1 MPNRNENPPPPK
13 RDEAAQEDAEP
24 LFYSLRFAAAADY
37 PLEHCGRA
45 EWRRGATPVRVA
57 LPDIPANHV
66 VAASFASTSLA
77 APFSFRLQAQRQR
90 FETARFGHRT
100 RRREHRRGDRAVV
113 PVDYFDTQAD
123 LARPVLSLVCR
134 SAEPDDYLLSIAVRP
149 RLLKPPTD
157 LPAEQPVLPATCLS
171 QTTLPAQLSAHACS
185 PSATAMALQI
195 AEAKDFRAFVAS
207 ARHRPT
213 GMCGVWPQNLWATA
227 RRGRLAALELA
238 ADWQLAERALSAGA
252 PLVASIRFAQNEL
265 DGSPLQQTGGHLVLL
280 RGIEAGV
287 AVVNDP
293 AAPPD
298 SVERR
303 YDAKQFAAAWM
314 RHRGA
319 AYVFAAQPPS
329 RP

>member
-1 MPNRNENPPPPK
+1 MPNRNENPPLPK

-24 LFYSLRFAAAADY
+24 LFYNLRFAVAADY
-37 PLEHCGRA
+37 PLGHCGRA
-45 EWRRGATPVRVA
+45 EWRRGATPVRVP

-100 RRREHRRGDRAVV
+100 RRRERRRGDRAVV
-113 PVDYFDTQAD
+113 PVDYFDTQAG
-123 LARPVLSLVCR
+123 LALPVLSLVCR

-287 AVVNDP
+287 VVVNDP

-319 AYVFAAQPPS
+319 AYVFAAQPPE
-329 RP
+329 